1 MNQIEGFQTLVEGGR
16 IRNKRWEKGCFR
28 EFDDK
33 GQLHYYDN
41 KGKKIMYEMGFEY
54 KCDLTEDWWELYG
67 DKLNFEEK
75 EYLEKVLK
83 PFKDNIEY
91 VTKSRNGVN
100 FEKLKVRMI
109 GETDDYMYFPSFEN
123 GAMYKDMGINEEY
136 TLEELGLFQE
146 E

>member
-1 MNQIEGFQTLVEGGR
+1 MNQIEGFQILLEGGR
-16 IRNKRWEKGCFR
+16 IRNKRWERGCFI

-41 KGKKIMYEMGFEY
+41 KGKKIMYEMYFEY

-67 DKLNFEEK
+67 DKLTFEEK
-75 EYLEKVLK
+75 EYLEKALK

-91 VTKSRNGVN
+91 VTKSRNGAN

-109 GETDDYMYFPSFEN
+109 SERGDYMMFPEFEIR
-123 GAMYKDMGINEEY
+123 AMYKGMETNKAY
-136 TLEELGLFQE
+136 TLKELGLFQE
-146 E
+146 K